1 MADTNINII
10 FRNGAEPGN
19 ESNPES
25 PGSTPNPEDPTQ
37 QNEDNGKGASF
48 STKALALYI
57 GKQALNMATS
67 RVGQITGSSVLQAK
81 VNAGLK
87 VAGYVGAVIAN
98 PIMGSLAIGVD
109 LIGSSIDYNIEGKKE
124 STALEVLNTRA
135 GNINRSR

>member
-19 ESNPES
+19 ESNPET
-25 PGSTPNPEDPTQ
+25 PGSTPNPEDPSEQ
-37 QNEDNGKGASF
+37 KENAGKGTSF
-48 STKALALYI
+48 STKAMALYI

-67 RVGQITGSSVLQAK
+67 RVGQVTGNSVLQDK

-87 VAGYVGAVIAN
+87 VAGYATAIAIN
-98 PIMGSLAIGVD
+98 PIMGTLALGFDIAN
-109 LIGSSIDYNIEGKKE
+109 SAIDYHINANKE
-124 STALEVLNTRA
+124 NTALEVLNTRA

>member
-19 ESNPES
+19 ESNPET

-37 QNEDNGKGASF
+37 QKEENGKGTSF
-48 STKALALYI
+48 STKVLTLYL

-67 RVGQITGSSVLQAK
+67 RVGTMTGNSLLQEK
-81 VNAGLK
+81 VNETLKIVGYAG
-87 VAGYVGAVIAN
+87 AIAVN
-98 PIMGSLAIGVD
+98 PVMGVMAMGVD
-109 LIGSSIDYNIEGKKE
+109 MVSQGIDYSTNAGKE
-124 STALEVLNTRA
+124 ASALEILNTRA